1 MIKRLFLIFLS
12 AIILSGCI
20 DNPRPL
26 PTPAAPP
33 GQVTP
38 LPDWGTPAPG
48 ESPLQI
54 YFTSPG
60 DERAGSRALEQAV
73 VADIDAAR
81 ERIDLAMYN
90 FSLRPVADALI
101 AAHRRG
107 VVVRMVVDS
116 DALDGTQLSRLQS
129 AGIPIIGDRREGLM
143 HNKFMVVDGALLWT
157 GSLNLTGSGTYNDNN
172 NMARI
177 LSPELAQNYTV
188 EFEEMFTDDQ
198 FGAASPANTPNPRV
212 TLPGGVVVENYFS
225 PDDNVSPRLVNLVE
239 QAQTSV
245 DFLAY
250 SFTSDPLAEALIER
264 FQAGVSVRGV
274 FDTDSYRSNTGGE
287 YLRLQRAQ
295 MSVRLDG
302 NPNLMHHKV
311 IVIDRQT
318 VVLGSYNFTRAA
330 DRTNDENVLVIH
342 DPAVAA
348 AYLLEF
354 EAVYSQAAP

>member
-1 MIKRLFLIFLS
+1 MIKRLLLFLLV
-12 AIILSGCI
+12 ALALAGCLES
-20 DNPRPL
+20 PGSL
-26 PTPAAPP
+26 PTPAVPP
-33 GQVTP
+33 ERLTP
-38 LPDWGTPAPG
+38 LPGWVTPTPG
-48 ESPLQI
+48 ENPVQI

-60 DERAGSRALEQAV
+60 DENAGSRALEQAL
-73 VADIDAAR
+73 VADINAAR
-81 ERIDLAMYN
+81 ERIDMAMYN

-101 AAHRRG
+101 TAHRRG
-107 VVVRMVVDS
+107 VAVRLVVDS
-116 DALDGTQLSRLQS
+116 DALDGTQLSRLLS
-129 AGIPIIGDRREGLM
+129 AGIPVIGDRREGLM
-143 HNKFMVVDGALLWT
+143 HNKFIIVDEALLWT

-177 LSPELAQNYTV
+177 LSPDLAQNYRI
-188 EFEEMFTDDQ
+188 EFEEMFTGDQ
-198 FGAASPANTPNPRV
+198 FGANSPADTPNPRV

-225 PDDNVSPRLVNLVE
+225 PDDGVSPRLVDLVE
-239 QAQTSV
+239 EAQTSV

-250 SFTSDPLAEALIER
+250 SFTSDPLADALLER
-264 FQAGVSVRGV
+264 YQAGVSVRGV
-274 FDTDSYRSNTGGE
+274 FDENSYRSNTGGE

-295 MSVRLDG
+295 MNVRLDG

-354 EAVYSQAAP
+354 EALYSQAAP

>member
-1 MIKRLFLIFLS
+1 MKKPLLLFLL
-12 AIILSGCI
+12 AAVLLGGCL
-20 DNPRPL
+20 DAPNPL
-26 PTPAAPP
+26 PTTAVPP
-33 GQVTP
+33 ERVTP
-38 LPDWGTPAPG
+38 LPEWDTPAPG
-48 ESPLQI
+48 QNPVQI

-60 DERAGSRALEQAV
+60 DADAGSRALEAAL
-73 VADIDAAR
+73 VADINAAR

-90 FSLRPVADALI
+90 FSLRPAADALI

-107 VVVRMVVDS
+107 VAVRLVADS
-116 DALDGTQLSRLQS
+116 DALDGTQLSRVQS
-129 AGIPIIGDRREGLM
+129 AGIPVIGDRREGLM

-177 LSPELAQNYTV
+177 LSPDLAQNYSV
-188 EFEEMFTDDQ
+188 EFEEMFANDQ
-198 FGAASPANTPNPRV
+198 FGAGSPADTPNPRV
-212 TLPGGVVVENYFS
+212 TLPGGAVVENYFS
-225 PDDNVSPRLVNLVE
+225 PDDNISPRLVDLVE
-239 QAQTSV
+239 DAQTSV

-250 SFTSDPLAEALIER
+250 SFTSDPLADALIER

-274 FDTDSYRSNTGGE
+274 FDENSYRSNTGGE

-295 MSVRLDG
+295 MNVRLDG

-311 IVIDRQT
+311 IVIDAET

-330 DRTNDENVLVIH
+330 DRTNDENILVIH
-342 DPAVAA
+342 DPVVAA

-354 EAVYSQAAP
+354 ESLYRQAAP